1 MSPVRSVTHVPGCS
15 ERSEAGWGIAQRFV
29 DERQHAGEIAESAP
43 RGAMYRNELAIRPPE
58 NLKRHEVHLTDQGRR
73 LIAEIAHDLRG
84 RDKKKEA

>member
-1 MSPVRSVTHVPGCS
+1 MST
-15 ERSEAGWGIAQRFV
+15 ERVGKHAAGLGPIT
-29 DERQHAGEIAESAP
+29 
-43 RGAMYRNELAIRPPE
+43 AIRPPE